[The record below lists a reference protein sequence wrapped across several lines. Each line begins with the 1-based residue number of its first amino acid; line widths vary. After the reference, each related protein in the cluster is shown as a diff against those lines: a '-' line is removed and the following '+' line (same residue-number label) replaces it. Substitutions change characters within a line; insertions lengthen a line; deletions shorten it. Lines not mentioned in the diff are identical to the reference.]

1 MRGILDQRERM
12 NLPAGMSELDLINY
26 SPVLYELYRNEGQG
40 FDNDA
45 FRYDPVVSTGMLA
58 SDYELAKG
66 LAWVNYLTPE
76 SQGAINPG
84 DNLIVPVQTFDN
96 YKNLP
101 PWEKKLSHEV
111 SYTGKNV
118 ESKYSA
124 NLLNLQA
131 SQVGMK
137 NNFVGDFSYY
147 FDKESRLLGL
157 DRDRVAL
164 SALEAPATPIEQPT
178 TVSSYPRPKIMVAS
192 TPRPISPI
200 IETTAIPVKPRVTSI
215 LTTQVSNVPGLVA
228 TNTNTTPTN
237 SSSPTGE
244 IINGG
249 YLPSTGGGAVMSG
262 GAMSGGDTGGGAM
275 MSGGGEEMPEGS
287 PEATQEN
294 TTSTAGGGDA
304 KKIAQEC
311 KINYIPVIIGLIV
324 LAIIGYAI
332 AKQKKKDIKTFSI
345 VGAIIGS
352 ILGYAYSVHQC
363 KPIEALSKVGIKSKS
378 ESNYYGGR

>member
-147 FDKESRLLGL
+147 FDNESRLLGT
-157 DRDRVAL
+157 DRLVAD
-164 SALEAPATPIEQPT
+164 TPI
-178 TVSSYPRPKIMVAS
+178 S
-192 TPRPISPI
+192 TPRPKPVFSITPTPI
-200 IETTAIPVKPRVTSI
+200 IIPRPMTPISIRPVVDVVDVVIPKPSFSTI
-215 LTTQVSNVPGLVA
+215 ATQVSTTPGLVV
-228 TNTNTTPTN
+228 TTTPVSPV
-237 SSSPTGE
+237 SSSSGSS
-244 IINGG
+244 
-249 YLPSTGGGAVMSG
+249 LVSGGGGGVDMSGDMSG
-262 GAMSGGDTGGGAM
+262 GASSDSEINDNGTDVSGTDARTTGSDTPPDNT
-275 MSGGGEEMPEGS
+275 SSSSSNGS
-287 PEATQEN
+287 SN
-294 TTSTAGGGDA
+294 
-304 KKIAQEC
+304 KKAIIKNEC
-311 KINYIPVIIGLIV
+311 KIDYIPVIIGLII
-324 LAIIGYAI
+324 LGIIGYAV
-332 AKQKKKDIKTFSI
+332 AKQKKKDVKVFGIT
-345 VGAIIGS
+345 GAVIGA
-352 ILGYAYSVHQC
+352 ILGYAYAKHQC
-363 KPIEALSKVGIKSKS
+363 NPIEALSKIGIKSKS

>member
-12 NLPAGMSELDLINY
+12 NLPVGMSELDLINY

-147 FDKESRLLGL
+147 FDNESRLLGIG
-157 DRDRVAL
+157 RAL
-164 SALEAPATPIEQPT
+164 SATETPRADFPQISEIP
-178 TVSSYPRPKIMVAS
+178 PRTIPLSPKAMMVAS
-192 TPRPISPI
+192 LPANEIPPRTIPLSPKA
-200 IETTAIPVKPRVTSI
+200 TAVAA
-215 LTTQVSNVPGLVA
+215 TQVSDTPGLVA
-228 TNTNTTPTN
+228 TNTTTTTTTPA
-237 SSSPTGE
+237 SE
-244 IINGG
+244 VINGG
-249 YLPSTGGGAVMSG
+249 YLPSSGGGGISMGGGA
-262 GAMSGGDTGGGAM
+262 
-275 MSGGGEEMPEGS
+275 EMPENTVPSESSETPETNGS
-287 PEATQEN
+287 
-294 TTSTAGGGDA
+294 GGDA
-304 KKIAQEC
+304 KKTTQDC
-311 KINYIPVIIGLIV
+311 KINYIPVIIGFVI

-332 AKQKKKDIKTFSI
+332 AKQNKKDIKKFSI
-345 VGAIIGS
+345 AGAVIGGL
-352 ILGYAYSVHQC
+352 LGYVYAKHQC
-363 KPIEALSKVGIKSKS
+363 TPVEALSKIGIKSKS

>member
-1 MRGILDQRERM
+1 MQGILNQRERM

-66 LAWVNYLTPE
+66 LAWVNLLTPE

-101 PWEKKLSHEV
+101 PWEKRLSHEV
-111 SYTGKNV
+111 SYTGKNL

-147 FDKESRLLGL
+147 FDNESRLLGMERL
-157 DRDRVAL
+157 AL
-164 SALEAPATPIEQPT
+164 SATE
-178 TVSSYPRPKIMVAS
+178 
-192 TPRPISPI
+192 TPRAALSIMEPVPQISEIPPRTIIPLSPKATVIESPIPVSPISVIPPRTI
-200 IETTAIPVKPRVTSI
+200 PLSPKATAVIA
-215 LTTQVSNVPGLVA
+215 TQVSDTPGLVA
-228 TNTNTTPTN
+228 TTTTTPA
-237 SSSPTGE
+237 SE
-244 IINGG
+244 VINGG
-249 YLPSTGGGAVMSG
+249 YLPSGGGGGMSMG
-262 GAMSGGDTGGGAM
+262 GGGGVEMPEDAASSAPSEGTSEAAANGGGDTKKT
-275 MSGGGEEMPEGS
+275 
-287 PEATQEN
+287 TQ
-294 TTSTAGGGDA
+294 D
-304 KKIAQEC
+304 C
-311 KINYIPVIIGLIV
+311 KIDYIPVIIGFIV

-332 AKQKKKDIKTFSI
+332 AKQKKKDVKKFSI
-345 VGAIIGS
+345 AGAVIGAL
-352 ILGYAYSVHQC
+352 LGYVYAKHQC
-363 KPIEALSKVGIKSKS
+363 VPVEALSKIGIKSKS

>member
-111 SYTGKNV
+111 SYTGKNM

-124 NLLNLQA
+124 NLLNLEA
-131 SQVGMK
+131 SKVGMK

-147 FDKESRLLGL
+147 FDKESRLLGTEKL
-157 DRDRVAL
+157 ATEIIPP
-164 SALEAPATPIEQPT
+164 STPI
-178 TVSSYPRPKIMVAS
+178 
-192 TPRPISPI
+192 TPRPSLYPNATIV
-200 IETTAIPVKPRVTSI
+200 PVKPRATAS
-215 LTTQVSNVPGLVA
+215 LSAVSSTPGLVA
-228 TNTNTTPTN
+228 TTTTTTTGGSPVSAGVGSGTFSAGGGVSVSPGSLPSG
-237 SSSPTGE
+237 SSDSGTSGGGE
-244 IINGG
+244 VISGG
-249 YLPSTGGGAVMSG
+249 YLPSGG
-262 GAMSGGDTGGGAM
+262 GAMSSGDTG
-275 MSGGGEEMPEGS
+275 SGQEMPEGGTTD
-287 PEATQEN
+287 TQQQE
-294 TTSTAGGGDA
+294 STGGDV
-304 KKIAQEC
+304 KKITQVEC

-345 VGAIIGS
+345 VGAVVGA
-352 ILGYAYSVHQC
+352 ILGYVYAKHQC
-363 KPIEALSKVGIKSKS
+363 NPIEALNKVGIKSKI

>member
-1 MRGILDQRERM
+1 MNGILDQRQRM

-84 DNLIVPVQTFDN
+84 DNLIVPVQTYDN

-111 SYTGKNV
+111 SYDGKSG

-124 NLLNLQA
+124 NLLNLEA
-131 SQVGMK
+131 SKVGMK

-147 FDKESRLLGL
+147 FDKESRLLGI
-157 DRDRVAL
+157 DRLAL
-164 SALEAPATPIEQPT
+164 SAIEAPAPKPIEVPT
-178 TVSSYPRPKIMVAS
+178 TPVTMYPRPKIVSAIS
-192 TPRPISPI
+192 IPRPISPI
-200 IETTAIPVKPRVTSI
+200 IEQTPVAVKPKVTSI
-215 LTTQVSNVPGLVA
+215 ISTQTSDTPGLVSTTQVA
-228 TNTNTTPTN
+228 NTPAVTPTEEVI
-237 SSSPTGE
+237 S
-244 IINGG
+244 GG
-249 YLPSTGGGAVMSG
+249 YLPSSGGGGMSMG
-262 GAMSGGDTGGGAM
+262 GGVEIPEDTAQSETIETSTNSGGGDT
-275 MSGGGEEMPEGS
+275 
-287 PEATQEN
+287 
-294 TTSTAGGGDA
+294 
-304 KKIAQEC
+304 KKIVAQEC
-311 KINYIPVIIGLIV
+311 KMNYIPIVIGLIV

-332 AKQKKKDIKTFSI
+332 AKQKKKDVKMFSI
-345 VGAIIGS
+345 VGAIIGA
-352 ILGYAYSVHQC
+352 ILGYVYVKHQC
-363 KPIEALSKVGIKSKS
+363 APVEALSKIGIKSKS

>member
-1 MRGILDQRERM
+1 M

-66 LAWVNYLTPE
+66 LAWVNLLTPE

-101 PWEKKLSHEV
+101 PWEKRLSHEV
-111 SYTGKNV
+111 SYTGKNL

-147 FDKESRLLGL
+147 FDNESRLLGM
-157 DRDRVAL
+157 DRGRVAL
-164 SALEAPATPIEQPT
+164 SATE
-178 TVSSYPRPKIMVAS
+178 
-192 TPRPISPI
+192 TPRAALPMMEPVQQISEIPPRTIIPLSPKVTVIESPIPVSPISVIPPRTI
-200 IETTAIPVKPRVTSI
+200 PLSPKATAVIATQTSD
-215 LTTQVSNVPGLVA
+215 TPGLVA
-228 TNTNTTPTN
+228 TTTTTTTPTE
-237 SSSPTGE
+237 E
-244 IINGG
+244 IISGG
-249 YLPSTGGGAVMSG
+249 YLPSGGGMSMGGGGGAEMPEETTETTATESANG
-262 GAMSGGDTGGGAM
+262 GGGDT
-275 MSGGGEEMPEGS
+275 
-287 PEATQEN
+287 
-294 TTSTAGGGDA
+294 
-304 KKIAQEC
+304 KKVTDCE
-311 KINYIPVIIGLIV
+311 INYIPVIIGFVV

-332 AKQKKKDIKTFSI
+332 AKQKKKDVKKFSI
-345 VGAIIGS
+345 AGAVIGGL
-352 ILGYAYSVHQC
+352 LGYVYAKHQC
-363 KPIEALSKVGIKSKS
+363 VPVEALSKIGIKSKS